1 MATEAIVVG
10 AGVVGAAIA
19 FQLTQHGLR
28 DVLLIDKGT
37 AGGGASHRS
46 GALVRAHYTNA
57 PEAALA
63 LAAQRWF
70 HHWGELV
77 GGDSGFARTG
87 FLQFVAPADNDK
99 LRENV
104 AMLRGLGVNTRLVTP
119 DEVEAIAPQ
128 VWMERD
134 ELAAYEPDSG
144 YADPVA
150 TVAALIAAAQRGGAT
165 LREGVA
171 VTGIRVAGGRV
182 AGVATADG
190 PIDAPIVVLANG
202 GWSVGLARPLGI
214 DLPIRP
220 VRTQIAFFARAA
232 AIPRGRAG
240 GITIIDR
247 ANGFYS
253 RPQGHDLTLIGLSGL
268 YRTMAEPGADPAGA
282 LDGYRREIDDT
293 FAPIAG
299 DQLARRLPV
308 MRGQPFVRGHA
319 GPLDVT
325 PDSKAII
332 DAAPGVAGL
341 YLAVG
346 MSGSGFKKAPAIGA
360 CVAEL
365 ITGGAATTAP
375 IAPFRLARFAEQAP
389 IPDNAY
395 RLPAIA
401 GADKGTVAFNERP
414 LIH

>member
-1 MATEAIVVG
+1 MTAQIAEAIVVG
-10 AGVVGAAIA
+10 AGVLGAAIA
-19 FQLTQHGLR
+19 FQLTRHGLR
-28 DVLLIDKGT
+28 DVLLVDKGE

-70 HHWGELV
+70 HHWDALV

-87 FLQFVAPADNDK
+87 FLQFVAPADNER

-104 AMLRGLGVNTRLVTP
+104 AMLRGIGVDTRLVTP
-119 DEVEAIAPQ
+119 DEVEGIAPQ
-128 VWMERD
+128 LWMEGH

-150 TVAALIAAAQRGGAT
+150 TVAALVAAARRGGAT
-165 LREGVA
+165 VREGLA
-171 VTGIRVAGGRV
+171 VTGLRATGGRIV
-182 AGVATADG
+182 GVATEEG

-220 VRTQIAFFARAA
+220 VRVQIAFLARSGAF
-232 AIPRGRAG
+232 PRGRAG

-253 RPQGHDLTLIGLSGL
+253 RPQGDDLTLVGLSGFHDTL
-268 YRTMAEPGADPAGA
+268 AAPGDDPAAA
-282 LDGYRREIDDT
+282 LDGYRREVDDA
-293 FAPIAG
+293 FV
-299 DQLARRLPV
+299 DLAASELGRRIPT
-308 MRGQPFVRGHA
+308 MAGQPFVRGHA

-325 PDSKAII
+325 ADGKAIL
-332 DAAPGVAGL
+332 DRAPGVDGL

-360 CVAEL
+360 CLAEM
-365 ITGGAATTAP
+365 ITTGVATTAP
-375 IAPFRLARFAEQAP
+375 LEPFRLARFAEGDP
-389 IPDNAY
+389 IVGNDY
-395 RLPAIA
+395 RLPDDRSGRLRRDA
-401 GADKGTVAFNERP
+401 